1 MKPEAGVQIVEVGP
15 RDGLQNLDIQVPA
28 DDKVRLI
35 ERLAASGL
43 REIQIGAFV
52 SPAAIPQF
60 RDMREVAAR
69 VRDLAGVTLTAL
81 VPNLRGAETA
91 FESGIRKLIF
101 FFSISRTHNL
111 SNVRQTTEASLEAL
125 ASIMDVFSFRPNAS
139 VCVALA
145 TVFGCPFEGFF
156 STDAVLRNVAAVADL
171 GVGEVTLCDT
181 VGFGNP
187 VQVGE
192 ITRACMADFP
202 NLTFGVH
209 LHNTRGLGL
218 ANALKAYETG
228 IRVFDAAVGGLGGC
242 PFAPG
247 ASGNIA
253 TEDLV
258 FMFGQMG
265 IETGVRLEELLRTAH
280 LLQNMLPGTPLTG
293 AVFRAGLPGRVEGM
307 HCRSAA
313 AGLDNNTGKGG

>member
-1 MKPEAGVQIVEVGP
+1 MKPGAGVKIVEVGP
-15 RDGLQNLDIQVPA
+15 RDGLQNLDVQIPA
-28 DDKVRLI
+28 DVKVRLI

-52 SPAAIPQF
+52 RPSAIPQF

-69 VRDLAGVTLTAL
+69 VRGISGVTLTAL
-81 VPNLRGAETA
+81 VPNLQGAEAA
-91 FESGIRKLIF
+91 FESGIRKLVF
-101 FFSISRTHNL
+101 FFSISRSHNL
-111 SNVRQTTEASLEAL
+111 NNVQQTPEASLEAL
-125 ASIMDVFSFRPNAS
+125 ASIMDVFSARPNVS

-156 STDAVLRNVAAVADL
+156 PTDAVLRHVAAVADR
-171 GVGEVTLCDT
+171 GVMEVTLCDT
-181 VGFGNP
+181 VGFGTP
-187 VQVGE
+187 AQVAE
-192 ITRACMADFP
+192 ITRACMAGFP
-202 NLTFGVH
+202 EVTFGVH
-209 LHNTRGLGL
+209 LHDTRGLGL
-218 ANALKAYETG
+218 ANALKAYEGG

-265 IETGVRLEELLRTAH
+265 IETGVCLETLLGTARF
-280 LLQNMLPGTPLTG
+280 LQEMLPGTPLTS
-293 AVFRAGLPGRVEGM
+293 ALFHAGPPRRVDGEGFPPF
-307 HCRSAA
+307 
-313 AGLDNNTGKGG
+313 GLRP

>member
-1 MKPEAGVQIVEVGP
+1 MKPEAGVKIVEVGP
-15 RDGLQNLDIQVPA
+15 RDGLQNLGVHIPA
-28 DDKVRLI
+28 DGKVRLI

-52 SPAAIPQF
+52 HPAAIPQF

-69 VRDLAGVTLTAL
+69 VRDLARVTLTAL
-81 VPNLRGAETA
+81 VPNLRGAENA
-91 FESGIRKLIF
+91 FESGIRKLVF
-101 FFSISRTHNL
+101 FFSISRSHNL
-111 SNVRQTTEASLEAL
+111 NNVQQTPEASLEAL
-125 ASIMDVFSFRPNAS
+125 ASILDVFSSRPEAS

-156 STDAVLRNVAAVADL
+156 PTDAVLRHVAAVADR

-187 VQVGE
+187 AQVAE
-192 ITRACMADFP
+192 ITRACMAEFP
-202 NLTFGVH
+202 GVTFGVH
-209 LHNTRGLGL
+209 LHDTRGLGL
-218 ANALKAYETG
+218 ANALKAYEEG

-265 IETGVRLEELLRTAH
+265 IETGVCLEALLGTARF
-280 LLQNMLPGTPLTG
+280 LQDMLPGAPLTS
-293 AVFRAGLPGRVEGM
+293 ALFHAGPPRRVDGEGFLPFGIRP
-307 HCRSAA
+307 
-313 AGLDNNTGKGG
+313 

>member
-1 MKPEAGVQIVEVGP
+1 MEVGP

-43 REIQIGAFV
+43 GEIQIGAFV
-52 SPAAIPQF
+52 HPVAIPQF
-60 RDMREVAAR
+60 RDMREVAAS
-69 VRDLAGVTLTAL
+69 VRDLSGVTLTAL
-81 VPNLRGAETA
+81 VPNLRGAEAA

-111 SNVRQTTEASLEAL
+111 KNVQQTTEASLQAL
-125 ASIMDVFSFRPNAS
+125 AAIMDVFSVRPDVS

-156 STDAVLRNVAAVADL
+156 STDFVLRHVAAVADR
-171 GVGEVTLCDT
+171 GTREVTLCDT

-187 VQVGE
+187 AQVEE
-192 ITRACMADFP
+192 ITCACMAAFP
-202 NLTFGVH
+202 DLTFGVH
-209 LHNTRGLGL
+209 LHDTRGLGL

-258 FMFGQMG
+258 FMFEQMG
-265 IETGVRLEELLRTAH
+265 IETGVHLEELIRTAH
-280 LLQNMLPGTPLTG
+280 LLQGMLPGIPLTG
-293 AVFRAGLPGRVEGM
+293 AVFHAGLPGRVDGT
-307 HCRSAA
+307 HSRCAG
-313 AGLDNNTGKGG
+313 AGLEINTQKGG

>member
-1 MKPEAGVQIVEVGP
+1 MKHRAGVNIVEVGP
-15 RDGLQNLDIQVPA
+15 RDGLQNLDVQVPV

-52 SPAAIPQF
+52 SPSAIPQF
-60 RDMREVAAR
+60 RDMKEVAAR
-69 VRDLAGVTLTAL
+69 VRDLPGITLTAL
-81 VPNLRGAETA
+81 VPNLRGAEAA
-91 FESGIRKLIF
+91 FESGLRKLIF
-101 FFSISRTHNL
+101 FFSISRSHNL
-111 SNVRQTTEASLEAL
+111 NNVQQTPEASLEAL
-125 ASIMDVFSFRPNAS
+125 ASIMEAFSSRKDTS

-156 STDAVLRNVAAVADL
+156 PTDIVLRQVAAVADR
-171 GVGEVTLCDT
+171 GVEEVTLCDT

-187 VQVGE
+187 AQVAD
-192 ITRACMADFP
+192 ITRACREEFP

-209 LHNTRGLGL
+209 LHDTRGLGL
-218 ANALKAYETG
+218 ANALKAYEQG

-253 TEDLV
+253 TEDIV

-265 IETGVRLEELLRTAH
+265 IETGVRLEELLGTVRF
-280 LLQNMLPGTPLTG
+280 LQDMLPGTPLTSAMFHAG
-293 AVFRAGLPGRVEGM
+293 PPRRA
-307 HCRSAA
+307 
-313 AGLDNNTGKGG
+313 DGKGFPPFGIRP

>member
-1 MKPEAGVQIVEVGP
+1 MKPGAGVKIVEVGP
-15 RDGLQNLDIQVPA
+15 RDGLQNLGIQVSA
-28 DDKVRLI
+28 DNKVRLI

-52 SPAAIPQF
+52 NPSAIPQF
-60 RDMREVAAR
+60 RDMSEVAAR
-69 VRDLAGVTLTAL
+69 VRHLAGVTLTAL
-81 VPNLRGAETA
+81 VPNVRGAETA

-111 SNVRQTTEASLEAL
+111 NNVQQTTEASMEAL
-125 ASIMDVFSFRPNAS
+125 ASIMDAFSSRPDVS

-156 STDAVLRNVAAVADL
+156 PTDVVLRHVAAVAGT
-171 GVGEVTLCDT
+171 GVAEVTLCDT

-187 VQVGE
+187 AQVGE
-192 ITRACMADFP
+192 ITRACMAEFP
-202 NLTFGVH
+202 NLAFGVH

-228 IRVFDAAVGGLGGC
+228 IRIFDAAVGGLGGC

-258 FMFGQMG
+258 FMFSQMG
-265 IETGVRLEELLRTAH
+265 VETGVHLEELLRTAQF
-280 LLQNMLPGTPLTG
+280 LQDVIPGTPL
-293 AVFRAGLPGRVEGM
+293 ASAMFRAGLPRRIEGEGFPPL
-307 HCRSAA
+307 R
-313 AGLDNNTGKGG
+313 KRP